1 MPLHWLVIL
10 VVTGI
15 AGIALITH
23 QLGWSAPRRFTTE
36 AEARVAWA
44 REFPDLPAGT
54 VALTRQGAAALVMTA
69 QGPGLVWPMGAD
81 SAARLLT
88 GAKARPTTKGLD
100 LHLPDPSAPHLR
112 LVLDP
117 DEVKSWARVIDGG
130 DTWLS

>member
-10 VVTGI
+10 VVAGI

-23 QLGWSAPRRFTTE
+23 RLGWSAPRRFATE
-36 AEARVAWA
+36 VEARAAWS

-81 SAARLLT
+81 SVARLLN
-88 GAKARPTTKGLD
+88 GARARPTAKGLD
-100 LHLPDPSAPHLR
+100 LYLPDPSAPHLR
-112 LVLDP
+112 LVLDQ
-117 DEVKSWARVIDGG
+117 DEVKAWARVIEGG
-130 DTWLS
+130 QTWLS